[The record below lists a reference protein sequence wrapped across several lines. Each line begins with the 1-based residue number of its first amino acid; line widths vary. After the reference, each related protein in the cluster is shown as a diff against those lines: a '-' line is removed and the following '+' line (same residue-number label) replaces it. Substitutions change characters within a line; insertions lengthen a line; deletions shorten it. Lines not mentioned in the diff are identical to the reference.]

1 MDDLDD
7 RLELG
12 LESEEYDSLGGFIIE
27 NLDHH
32 PEIGDEIT
40 TERDLRLVV
49 ESLDK
54 NRIEKV
60 HIYIPEDYYDKD
72 EDEDEDKDED

>member
-1 MDDLDD
+1 M
-7 RLELG
+7 
-12 LESEEYDSLGGFIIE
+12 IE

-32 PEIGDEIT
+32 PEIGDEFT
-40 TERDLRLVV
+40 TDRNLRLVV

-60 HIYIPEDYYDKD
+60 HIYIPENYFENEDEPD
-72 EDEDEDKDED
+72 EDEE

>member
-1 MDDLDD
+1 MDDLND
-7 RLELG
+7 RLELR

-32 PEIGDEIT
+32 PEVGDEFT
-40 TERDLRLVV
+40 TERGLRLAVDA
-49 ESLDK
+49 LDK

-60 HIYIPEDYYDKD
+60 HIYIPEDYFKEDD
-72 EDEDEDKDED
+72 EEEEDEEE